1 MTRTKRILLIIL
13 PLLIVLAVGIRLLTA
28 KPNASTNLSTSPSP
42 ADTTAA
48 PDDASPAPTDDTPT
62 APANPAADAP
72 TATATAKPTATATSK
87 PTATATSKPTATATT
102 SPTATATTSPTATSK
117 PAATATSK
125 PTATATAK
133 PTATATAS
141 PTATATTRPTATS
154 TAEATASAAPA
165 AEAATV
171 PGNPMAAGN
180 TPSIDITEESK
191 GLLDGVK
198 IGIDP
203 GHQAHSNSAQEPV
216 SPGSKETK
224 AKVSS
229 GTQGVKTRVPEY
241 EVNLQ
246 VALLLK
252 DALEAQGATVCMTR
266 DTNDVDISN
275 VERAEMMNELGV
287 DVVLR
292 LHCNGSTNQ
301 STSGIGLYV
310 KSSGEGAEE
319 SYAISEVLIVAMG
332 EATGA
337 NTESVHVRDTYSG
350 LNWSTVPSI
359 LVEMGYM
366 SNPDEDEKLCS
377 PEYQSE
383 LVHGMVDG
391 LITYFSEHPV
401 SAPSASP
408 SVSPEASVSPAPEKK

>member
-13 PLLIVLAVGIRLLTA
+13 ALLIVLAVGIRLLTA
-28 KPNASTNLSTSPSP
+28 KPNASTNLSVSPSP

-62 APANPAADAP
+62 APANPAVTVTSEP
-72 TATATAKPTATATSK
+72 TATATSEPTATATSEPAATATATSK
-87 PTATATSKPTATATT
+87 PTAT
-102 SPTATATTSPTATSK
+102 
-117 PAATATSK
+117 
-125 PTATATAK
+125 
-133 PTATATAS
+133 
-141 PTATATTRPTATS
+141 S
-154 TAEATASAAPA
+154 TPSSEVSAA
-165 AEAATV
+165 

-252 DALEAQGATVCMTR
+252 DALEAQGATVYMTR

-319 SYAISEVLIVAMG
+319 SYAISEVLIAAMG

-337 NTESVHVRDTYSG
+337 NTESVHVRDSYSG

-391 LITYFSEHPV
+391 LIAYFAEHPV

>member
-13 PLLIVLAVGIRLLTA
+13 ALLIVLAVGIRLLTA
-28 KPNASTNLSTSPSP
+28 KPNASTNLSVSPSP

-62 APANPAADAP
+62 APANPAVTVTSEP
-72 TATATAKPTATATSK
+72 TATATSKPTATATSK
-87 PTATATSKPTATATT
+87 PTATATSKPTATAT
-102 SPTATATTSPTATSK
+102 SK
-117 PAATATSK
+117 PTATATSK
-125 PTATATAK
+125 PTATATSKPTATVTSEPTATATSK
-133 PTATATAS
+133 PTATATS
-141 PTATATTRPTATS
+141 KPTATATSKPTATS
-154 TAEATASAAPA
+154 TPSSEVSAA
-165 AEAATV
+165 

-252 DALEAQGATVCMTR
+252 DALEAQGATVYMTR

-319 SYAISEVLIVAMG
+319 SYAISEVLIAAMG

-337 NTESVHVRDTYSG
+337 NTESVHVRDSYSG

-391 LITYFSEHPV
+391 LITYFAEHPV

>member
-1 MTRTKRILLIIL
+1 MMRNKRTLTFLALMLALLL
-13 PLLIVLAVGIRLLTA
+13 GLTACTA
-28 KPNASTNLSTSPSP
+28 KPVDTSTPSP
-42 ADTTAA
+42 NAGTTDA
-48 PDDASPAPTDDTPT
+48 PGDASPAPTDDTPA
-62 APANPAADAP
+62 APANPAATTAQPAADAP

-87 PTATATSKPTATATT
+87 PTATATSKPAATAT
-102 SPTATATTSPTATSK
+102 SKPTATATSKLTATATSKPTATATSK

-125 PTATATAK
+125 PTAT
-133 PTATATAS
+133 
-141 PTATATTRPTATS
+141 S
-154 TAEATASAAPA
+154 TPSSEVSAA
-165 AEAATV
+165 

-180 TPSIDITEESK
+180 TPSIDITEESR

-198 IGIDP
+198 VGIDP

-246 VALLLK
+246 VALLLR
-252 DALEAQGATVCMTR
+252 DALEAQGATVYMTR
-266 DTNDVDISN
+266 DTNDIDISN

-292 LHCNGSTNQ
+292 LHCNGSTNL

-310 KSSGEGAEE
+310 KSSGDGAEE
-319 SYAISEVLIVAMG
+319 SYAISEVLIAAMG

-377 PEYQSE
+377 PEYQSD
-383 LVHGMVDG
+383 LVHGMIDG
-391 LITYFSEHPV
+391 LITYFTEHPV

-408 SVSPEASVSPAPEKK
+408 SVSPEASASSVPDKE